1 MFLVKK
7 VNSLK
12 KIGLIMLLATT
23 LSQNVN
29 AGNEKYTIKDTQT
42 PTEKRNDALALAA
55 MFVVDIV
62 GIFGIIGFFDYEK
75 RKTKENIKRKLAEK
89 QNMKKIQKQR

>member
-1 MFLVKK
+1 
-7 VNSLK
+7 
-12 KIGLIMLLATT
+12 MLLATT

-42 PTEKRNDALALAA
+42 PTEKRNDALGL
-55 MFVVDIV
+55 VVMYVADIV

-75 RKTKENIKRKLAEK
+75 RKAEENIKRKLAEK

>member
-1 MFLVKK
+1 
-7 VNSLK
+7 
-12 KIGLIMLLATT
+12 MLLATI

-29 AGNEKYTIKDTQT
+29 AGNYKYKIEDTRT
-42 PTEKRNDALALAA
+42 PTEKRNDALGL
-55 MFVVDIV
+55 VVMCVTDIV

-75 RKTKENIKRKLAEK
+75 CKSEENIKRKLAEK